1 SHFLSRVLVL
11 HGIDV
16 YEDVSPESIRS
27 AWYAFRYSQGREM
40 KGVVNRRTSEMTV
53 FFDGVYIII

>member
-1 SHFLSRVLVL
+1 
-11 HGIDV
+11 
-16 YEDVSPESIRS
+16 
-27 AWYAFRYSQGREM
+27 FRYSQGREM